1 MSGQRGSNS
10 SSEESS
16 EEEGPEA
23 PVSQELL
30 LDELSADTLA
40 ALQDHLQRKQESDSS
55 EEEEDGGA
63 GVSEN
68 FGLSQFWVRN
78 NDTLSGGF
86 RCPVTWLCSQL
97 SPLCRALQYDG
108 DTARRL
114 AEEAIEHAK
123 GGTIAILSA
132 PSAFKALREI
142 VRSPGC
148 SS

>member
-1 MSGQRGSNS
+1 M
-10 SSEESS
+10 
-16 EEEGPEA
+16 

-78 NDTLSGGF
+78 TAV
-86 RCPVTWLCSQL
+86 CPAACVV
-97 SPLCRALQYDG
+97 PLRDCAHSR
-108 DTARRL
+108 
-114 AEEAIEHAK
+114 
-123 GGTIAILSA
+123 
-132 PSAFKALREI
+132 
-142 VRSPGC
+142 
-148 SS
+148 